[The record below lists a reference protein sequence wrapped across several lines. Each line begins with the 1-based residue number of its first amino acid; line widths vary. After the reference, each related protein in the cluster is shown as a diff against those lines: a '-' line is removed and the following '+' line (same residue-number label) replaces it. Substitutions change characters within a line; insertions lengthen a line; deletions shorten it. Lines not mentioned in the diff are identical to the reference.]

1 VNIEMI
7 YASCRG
13 IIGYEGGLPV
23 HVKED
28 LQHFKAYTKGK
39 VLVMGRK
46 TVESLPKKLE
56 GRTVVCLT
64 TQKGYEN
71 PHANIVLHS
80 KVEVLEWCQENKLEN
95 LVIAGGRDIYKL
107 FMRDCQ
113 TIVHS
118 RLNHTLIPIKEFRH
132 MVEKVEAPDLTVK
145 GPWTSAD
152 VMTKTPKMVV
162 VKYVWGEL

>member
-1 VNIEMI
+1 MI

-13 IIGYEGGLPV
+13 IIGHEGGLPV

-46 TVESLPKKLE
+46 TVESLPNKLE

-71 PHANIVLHS
+71 TNADIVLHS
-80 KVEVLEWCQENKLEN
+80 KSEVLEWCQENKLEN

-118 RLNHTLIPIKEFRH
+118 RLNHTLIPIKEFRY
-132 MVEKVEAPDLTVK
+132 MGGKVEAPDMSVK
-145 GPWTSAD
+145 GSWASAD